1 MSILMLIREF
11 EMKKILFLLC
21 FYVIISGCS
30 SLSQS
35 TKPSIDGLSVA
46 GSLNC
51 KSNEICP
58 IVLVEWDKKQNHKL
72 SLETVLI
79 SSYNYYDIKSIT
91 FLVDDK
97 AFSYKPTGL
106 TQQKSI
112 NQLIPRH
119 SLNSFILPRSFL
131 EEINEAKNIE
141 ISIETDKGNIK
152 RSVYSETQKSMLYL
166 NFIKLDATNFKK

>member
-1 MSILMLIREF
+1 M
-11 EMKKILFLLC
+11 
-21 FYVIISGCS
+21 
-30 SLSQS
+30 
-35 TKPSIDGLSVA
+35 
-46 GSLNC
+46 
-51 KSNEICP
+51 
-58 IVLVEWDKKQNHKL
+58 LVEWDKKQNHKL

-141 ISIETDKGNIK
+141 ISIETDSDGDLNVTIK
-152 RSVYSETQKSMLYL
+152 TGKDKYKLFYAHLSKDVTYTSIQTDSVKENPYGYKITFFPAKETIEHGLI
-166 NFIKLDATNFKK
+166 NVEDTNK